1 LHARSSSTESISIGM
16 SEQASPSPIPQA
28 SPGRDYRRYQTDID
42 AAVRRVLE
50 SGWYILGPEVDGFE
64 KEFASYLGLREAVG
78 VASGTDAI
86 ELALRGLG
94 IGPGDAVYSVSNTA
108 VATVAAIE
116 RAGATPILVD
126 VDEATVTMDPESL
139 ARAVAAGSRPIGTR
153 PAAVVV
159 VHLYGQAADM
169 DAILAVA
176 RPAGLAVVEDC
187 AQAHGA
193 RLNGRMV
200 GTMGEVAAFS
210 FYPTKNLAA
219 LGDGGCVV
227 TDDVAVATR
236 IRELRQY
243 GWRERYV
250 SAVPGLNSR
259 LDEVQAA
266 VLRARLPK
274 LDGDNARRRE
284 IAARYDAGLRGTA
297 VVTPVVRT
305 AASHVYHQYVVRT
318 GSRDGLIA
326 WLRDHSIAA
335 AIHYPVP
342 VHLQPGYAGRLPHVA
357 ELPVTER
364 LAGEIVSLPIFSS
377 LTDDE
382 VNRVIAAIVEW
393 TPSEAHAT
401 GAQAG
406 GR

>member
-1 LHARSSSTESISIGM
+1 M
-16 SEQASPSPIPQA
+16 SEPVPTSQIPQA
-28 SPGRDYRRYQTDID
+28 SPGRDYRRNQTEID

-50 SGWYILGPEVDGFE
+50 SGWYILGPEVSAFE
-64 KEFASYLGLREAVG
+64 AEFASYLGSKEAVG
-78 VASGTDAI
+78 VASGTDAV

-94 IGPGDAVYSVSNTA
+94 IGPGDAVYTVSHTA

-126 VDEATVTMDPESL
+126 VDEATGTMDPNSL
-139 ARAVAAGSRPIGTR
+139 AAAVATGLLPGEKR
-153 PAAVVV
+153 PAAVVA
-159 VHLYGQAADM
+159 VHLYGQPAPM
-169 DAILAVA
+169 DEILSIA
-176 RPAGLAVVEDC
+176 RTAGLRVVEDC

-193 RLNGRMV
+193 RLDGRMA
-200 GTMGEVAAFS
+200 GTMGDAAAFS

-219 LGDGGCVV
+219 LGDGGCVA
-227 TDDVAVATR
+227 TDDVATATR

-243 GWRERYV
+243 GWRDRYV

-274 LDGDNARRRE
+274 LETDNARRRE
-284 IAARYDAGLRGTA
+284 IAARYAAGLLGSA
-297 VVTPVVRT
+297 VTLPVART
-305 AASHVYHQYVVRT
+305 GVDHVYHQYVIRT
-318 GSRDGLIA
+318 RGRDRLVS
-326 WLRDHSIAA
+326 WLHDRGIGT

-342 VHLQPGYAGRLPHVA
+342 IHLQPGYAGRLPRV

-382 VNRVIAAIVEW
+382 VERVIAAILEW
-393 TPSEAHAT
+393 SRSDTAPAATP
-401 GAQAG
+401 QG